1 MAFPEGFLWGG
12 SSSSAQVEGGYD
24 CDGRGL
30 SIWDVKQLNEG
41 TCSFHYASDFYHH
54 WKEDIALMAEMG
66 FKAYRMSISWSRI
79 LPDGENEINQKGID
93 FYKAVFAECRK
104 YDIEPI
110 VTIFHFD
117 LPLAL
122 EIRELE

>member
-41 TCSFHYASDFYHH
+41 TCSFHYASDFFHH

-79 LPDGENEINQKGID
+79 LPDDCQ
-93 FYKAVFAECRK
+93 
-104 YDIEPI
+104 
-110 VTIFHFD
+110 
-117 LPLAL
+117 
-122 EIRELE
+122 

>member
-30 SIWDVKQLNEG
+30 SIWDVKQLYEG

-54 WKEDIALMAEMG
+54 W
-66 FKAYRMSISWSRI
+66 
-79 LPDGENEINQKGID
+79 
-93 FYKAVFAECRK
+93 
-104 YDIEPI
+104 
-110 VTIFHFD
+110 
-117 LPLAL
+117 
-122 EIRELE
+122 